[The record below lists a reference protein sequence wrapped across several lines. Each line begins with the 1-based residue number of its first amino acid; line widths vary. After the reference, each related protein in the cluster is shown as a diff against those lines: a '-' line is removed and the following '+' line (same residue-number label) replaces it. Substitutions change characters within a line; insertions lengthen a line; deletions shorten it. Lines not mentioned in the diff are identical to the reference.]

1 MLIGGIVLGL
11 VLGVVAGGSIWN
23 LSAISLRRV
32 ALLLAAVGVR
42 IATEAAIANGVGAAE
57 TLRLPLF
64 GLAYALLLVGLWAN
78 RAHPGLS
85 LAFVGILGNAIAIVA
100 NGGHMPIWEPSLNAA
115 GLGTADVT
123 TSFHVVLPPPLD
135 AAFLIHAGP
144 FADLIPVPFPLIRN
158 VASVGDVFLSF
169 GLAFFLFATVVRAP
183 DERHGLGRPEAG
195 GRPRHIPGIS
205 FRESRVHSETAAPGG
220 SATAWPDAARS
231 TSRSPSPSVDP
242 PADPRAAF
250 RTLELGTAAAAAT
263 AGTAA
268 DIEAATALP
277 RVPAIVAGARDHPY
291 VRLALN
297 GSFSALW
304 TGQVISL
311 LGDRIHQIA
320 LVFLVSAYTHGSP
333 IAIAAVFIA
342 STLPNLLF
350 SPIAGTFVDRW
361 DQHDVLVVSDVLRAA
376 LVLLIPIAAL
386 TNLFVIYPL
395 TFLVTS
401 ISVFFR
407 PARVAVLPRLV
418 HDDELMTANSATW
431 IAETLADV
439 VGYPLAGVF
448 VAFLGGALPL
458 AFWLDAATYL
468 ASAALLW
475 TIAVPPLAR
484 RVGDEVRQTSFA
496 QEFREGWRFL
506 RGETVL
512 LANTLQA
519 TAAQFTL
526 GIVLVLVPVY
536 VSDALHATP
545 SASPAYYGFLETG
558 IGIGNLVGGFV
569 IGLVGARFARGRTVI
584 VGYVA
589 AGACIALLGATGQLP
604 VAFALMTGV
613 GVANMVFVIPSQTL
627 FQERTP
633 PELMGRVVG
642 FRFALVFGSMTL
654 AMAVGGI
661 LGSVFGTAPVIGA
674 FGLLTLAAG
683 LAGLL
688 VPAVRDA

>member
-11 VLGVVAGGSIWN
+11 LLGLAAGGSVWN
-23 LSAISLRRV
+23 LAAVSLRRV
-32 ALLLAAVGVR
+32 LLLVAAVVVR
-42 IATEAAIANGVGAAE
+42 VTTEVAIGGGVGAAE

-64 GLAYALLLVGLWAN
+64 ALAYALLLVGLWSN
-78 RAHPGLS
+78 RSRPGLS

-100 NGGHMPIWEPSLNAA
+100 NGGHMPMWEPSLEAA
-115 GLGTADVT
+115 GLATADVT
-123 TSFHVVLPPPLD
+123 SSFHVVLPARLD
-135 AAFLIHAGP
+135 AGFLLHAGP
-144 FADLIPVPFPLIRN
+144 LADLIPVPFPIIRN
-158 VASVGDVFLSF
+158 VASVGDLFLSF
-169 GLAFFLFATVVRAP
+169 GLAFFLFATVVRSP
-183 DERHGLGRPEAG
+183 DESIDEQERQAG
-195 GRPRHIPGIS
+195 PRMRRNAAIS
-205 FRESRVHSETAAPGG
+205 FGESRVRRETGPSSLPAAAAGPGPLRP
-220 SATAWPDAARS
+220 ATA
-231 TSRSPSPSVDP
+231 
-242 PADPRAAF
+242 PAELASDPRAAF
-250 RTLELGTAAAAAT
+250 RALDLAPAAA

-268 DIEAATALP
+268 DIERPAVAPNVGGIAAA
-277 RVPAIVAGARDHPY
+277 ARDHPY

-297 GSFSALW
+297 SSFSALW

-320 LVFLVSAYTHGSP
+320 LVFLVTYETRSP
-333 IAIAAVFIA
+333 IAVAAVFIA

-361 DQHDVLVVSDVLRAA
+361 DQHDVLVVSDLLRAA

-386 TNLFVIYPL
+386 TNLVLVYPL

-407 PARVAVLPRLV
+407 PARIAVLPRLV
-418 HDDELMTANSATW
+418 REDELMTANSAGW

-448 VAFLGGALPL
+448 VAFLGLALPL

-468 ASAALLW
+468 ASAVLVW

-484 RVGDEVRQTSFA
+484 RLGDEVRRTSFG
-496 QEFREGWRFL
+496 QEFREGWEFL

-519 TAAQFTL
+519 AVAQFTL

-536 VSDALHATP
+536 VTEALHAAV
-545 SASPAYYGFLETG
+545 SASPAYYGLLETG

-584 VGYVA
+584 VGYAA
-589 AGACIALLGATGQLP
+589 AGAFIALLGLTNHLLI
-604 VAFALMTGV
+604 AFALMTGV

-633 PELMGRVVG
+633 AELMGRVVG

-654 AMAVGGI
+654 AMAIGGI
-661 LGSVFGTAPVIGA
+661 LGSVFGAAPVIGA